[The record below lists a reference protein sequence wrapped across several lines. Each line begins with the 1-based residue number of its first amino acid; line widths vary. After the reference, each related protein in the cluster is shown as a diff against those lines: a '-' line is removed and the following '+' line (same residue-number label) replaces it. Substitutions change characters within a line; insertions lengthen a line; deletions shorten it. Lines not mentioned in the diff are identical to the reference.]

1 MLASMANST
10 TLSHDFRLHVVTAPR
25 TLVVLLRGSLAPRWG
40 VRAARVYSA
49 LVSIGTAATIWIVSH
64 RYGPDGTAVSLVAR
78 SAAVLTWVAGGIAAL
93 ALAAPPKDVALA
105 QGIAALASTRGFS
118 DEIIALAEMAATV
131 RLLIEVIVFPLVAIG
146 LFVFAIVAGGRLD
159 GAAWP
164 IIGSVAFGLLASIVL
179 GVTTSACRRW
189 GGAQGRR
196 WLVVVVLLP
205 WLIAEMVLPERAA
218 ELVSIPGLLGRV
230 WQALT
235 GQGP

>member
-1 MLASMANST
+1 MRASMAKSAT
-10 TLSHDFRLHVVTAPR
+10 SSHDLPLHVFMVPG
-25 TLVVLLRGSLAPRWG
+25 TLVALLRRSLAPRWG
-40 VRAARVYSA
+40 VRAARTYAA
-49 LVSIGTAATIWIVSH
+49 LVSIGATATIWIVSH
-64 RYGPDGTAVSLVAR
+64 RYGPDETALSLVAR
-78 SAAVLTWVAGGIAAL
+78 SAAVLTWVSGGIAAL
-93 ALAAPPKDVALA
+93 ALAAPPKDVALVR
-105 QGIAALASTRGFS
+105 GIEALASTRGFS
-118 DEIIALAEMAATV
+118 DEAVALAEMTATV

-146 LFVFAIVAGGRLD
+146 LFVLAFVAGGRLD

-164 IIGSVAFGLLASIVL
+164 IIGSVAFGLVASIVL

-218 ELVSIPGLLGRV
+218 ALVSIPGLLGRV

-235 GQGP
+235 GQGS